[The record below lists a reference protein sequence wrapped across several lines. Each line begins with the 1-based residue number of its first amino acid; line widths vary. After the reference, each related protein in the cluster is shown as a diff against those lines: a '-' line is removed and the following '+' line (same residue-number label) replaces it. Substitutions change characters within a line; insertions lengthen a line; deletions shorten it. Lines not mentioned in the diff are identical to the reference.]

1 MMPYGNDHTRLAG
14 IIREFQKNRTVI
26 EFPQFQKQI
35 SIPQQ
40 CIHSKIHA
48 FLNQEQ
54 ELEID
59 TWILK
64 KNRIIPLFEPT
75 RL

>member
-14 IIREFQKNRTVI
+14 IIREIQKNRAVV

-35 SIPQQ
+35 SIPQR

-59 TWILK
+59 TWYLK

-75 RL
+75 LR